1 VKSRVH
7 VSCKTKNTRYYK
19 HLPLVASLQ
28 QRKHRAYGSVLQF
41 TSNVWDVY
49 NDVLLS
55 AWIDRRAT
63 NKTTVQRLVL
73 SRNFSLGDV
82 PLTLVFLRIVT
93 VPVSVVVALCE
104 AVYASAH
111 FNYEISPGFREGTPI
126 TAIVFV
132 SVFIPLFIFLVAT
145 GAWLLNRTYTNPP
158 DSNCMTEVSC
168 AIHRPDTRGAVSCR
182 EVGKP
187 VTEAPDSVRPRSIYS
202 VGSIPRRSFTASRN
216 FCLHPR

>member
-1 VKSRVH
+1 

-55 AWIDRRAT
+55 ARIDRRAT

-73 SRNFSLGDV
+73 SRNFSYGDV
-82 PLTLVFLRIVT
+82 RTSIMKSPLDSVKAHQLRQLCSCLSSYLCSYFWLPPELGFSIARMQILRIQIDE
-93 VPVSVVVALCE
+93 P
-104 AVYASAH
+104 
-111 FNYEISPGFREGTPI
+111 
-126 TAIVFV
+126 
-132 SVFIPLFIFLVAT
+132 
-145 GAWLLNRTYTNPP
+145 
-158 DSNCMTEVSC
+158 MTEVSC

-187 VTEAPDSVRPRSIYS
+187 VTEAPDSVRPRSIHF